1 MFLIVKLTPLAD
13 QYECD
18 YDRQPVRVVPQWQTD
33 DLPDGCEVYEIHS
46 DGSLTCIKRYEN
58 FLERGMWLYCL
69 KGEKA
74 NTTILKFV
82 NLTRDDP
89 IPQEVLDFAFQEGL
103 QYTKKF
109 LLSSGYASFWNK
121 TSEYV
126 YEEYTRG

>member
-1 MFLIVKLTPLAD
+1 MYLIMKATPLAD
-13 QYECD
+13 QYECN
-18 YDRQPVRVVPQWQTD
+18 YDREPLRIVETWKNYP
-33 DLPDGCEVYEIHS
+33 LPDGCEVYEINP
-46 DGSLTCIKRYEN
+46 DGSLTCVKQYWEH
-58 FLERGMWLYCL
+58 LETGMRLYCHL
-69 KGEKA
+69 GA
-74 NTTILKFV
+74 RQNDVCFKFP